1 MEENQLKILE
11 ERINNAISFIES
23 MKSREKALVE
33 EKQSLETKTA
43 ELEEAVEDRDLKIEA
58 LQENQLFLK
67 NKIEAILDKLEA
79 LAGLE
84 GYDDTTSEKTQSKR
98 AYGDKSSDEQE
109 TVNAEEENEEET
121 SRAIEQDTEE
131 ETRNTGEIIIE
142 ENLVDLRTDSAEQ
155 SDTTVDESPGLPDE
169 NKADARKDGKILGGK
184 DSETENSLFNQDE
197 DTKADNQS
205 EGEDGKLSTDYN
217 NPFIET

>member
-43 ELEEAVEDRDLKIEA
+43 ELEDAVRDRDLKIEA

-67 NKIEAILDKLEA
+67 NKIETILDKLEA

-84 GYDDTTSEKTQSKR
+84 GYEDTTFEKIETKT

-109 TVNAEEENEEET
+109 TVNAEEEREEET
-121 SRAIEQDTEE
+121 GRAAEKDTEE
-131 ETRNTGEIIIE
+131 ESHETGEIIIE
-142 ENLVDLRTDSAEQ
+142 ENLVDLKADSAEQ
-155 SDTTVDESPGLPDE
+155 PDASVDESPGLPDE
-169 NKADARKDGKILGGK
+169 NKADAREDGKIIGK
-184 DSETENSLFNQDE
+184 TDSKTENTLFNQDE
-197 DTKADNQS
+197 DTEADNQS
-205 EGEDGKLSTDYN
+205 EGENDRLSSNYH